1 MHVKCQESDTLE
13 PTAKKE
19 VRVILRAGADAVT
32 RQQPEEAHR
41 ARRAMT
47 ESGLLLSTP
56 YAPSVDVLGR
66 VDELTDVAGGSV
78 DAATGAALGPIANPG
93 SIGSPFGVLLSSRRG
108 RSLGSYPRPAPWCP
122 SCRGRRFSRR
132 RLRP

>member
-1 MHVKCQESDTLE
+1 
-13 PTAKKE
+13 
-19 VRVILRAGADAVT
+19 
-32 RQQPEEAHR
+32 
-41 ARRAMT
+41 MT

-93 SIGSPFGVLLSSRRG
+93 SNGVAVRGFAIFKAWAIPWQLSQTGPMVPVLSWSEVQPPTATALTVRRG
-108 RSLGSYPRPAPWCP
+108 ICRYGNAP
-122 SCRGRRFSRR
+122 
-132 RLRP
+132 LA